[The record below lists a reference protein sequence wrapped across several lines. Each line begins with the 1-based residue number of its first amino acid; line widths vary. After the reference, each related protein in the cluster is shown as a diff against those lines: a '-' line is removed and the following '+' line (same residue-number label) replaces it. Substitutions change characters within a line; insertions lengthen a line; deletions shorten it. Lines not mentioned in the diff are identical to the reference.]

1 MNPNLKNILIRS
13 GCVVFSLFVYK
24 QVNYQLEANIMGGG
38 WLEDHTTTRYALLML
53 AAALLIGLNIRKC
66 SSSVKRFVFGG
77 FLLGLSVLL
86 GLWKCGEF
94 GGWSLVPPPL
104 SFYWSYTLN
113 YWTCYAP
120 HPIYSVL
127 IHIWGALSVLLASL
141 LPLFCRA
148 ENPRCVKPSKIVL
161 WTAILLFDFAAA
173 MPNVWE
179 YAYIDKCLYVSPEK
193 NLYLLK
199 TDYTCTILYGQDSL
213 KPYYADST
221 AFLSVNYHCIDK
233 AADLWISESGDSLY
247 FEREVNRYKITRPDG
262 ETLETGSAPI
272 GLWESATNCW
282 QWNVWQKIKNLFK

>member
-13 GCVVFSLFVYK
+13 GCIILSLFVYK
-24 QVNYQLEANIMGGG
+24 QVDYQLKANIMGGG

-66 SSSVKRFVFGG
+66 SSSVKRFVFGD
-77 FLLGLSVLL
+77 FLLGLSVLI
-86 GLWKCGEF
+86 GLWKCGAVQSYGYVLHPLYYWLLRNW
-94 GGWSLVPPPL
+94 GG
-104 SFYWSYTLN
+104 
-113 YWTCYAP
+113 
-120 HPIYSVL
+120 
-127 IHIWGALSVLLASL
+127 LSVLLASL

-148 ENPRCVKPSKIVL
+148 ANPRCVKPSKIVL

-221 AFLSVNYHCIDK
+221 AFLSVNYHCIDE

-282 QWNVWQKIKNLFK
+282 QWNVWQKIKELFK

>member
-13 GCVVFSLFVYK
+13 GCVILSLFVYK

-86 GLWKCGEF
+86 GLWKYGAVQSWYEY
-94 GGWSLVPPPL
+94 V
-104 SFYWSYTLN
+104 
-113 YWTCYAP
+113 P
-120 HPIYSVL
+120 HPLYYWL
-127 IHIWGALSVLLASL
+127 LRNWGGLSVLLASL

-148 ENPRCVKPSKIVL
+148 ENPRCIRPSKIVL

-221 AFLSVNYHCIDK
+221 AFLSVNYHCIDE

-247 FEREVNRYKITRPDG
+247 FEREVNRYKIPRPDG
-262 ETLETGSAPI
+262 ETLKTGSAPI

-282 QWNVWQKIKNLFK
+282 QWNVWQKIKRLFNTANNR